1 MVPVLVIVRDI
12 RRISVFGS
20 DNSANLSLAE
30 VLRLLPLAA
39 SPPAETAETPPI
51 AVAGAGAVGAA
62 IFLQTRNP
70 SKDNSQLH
78 HKIGNSVD
86 WLEIHPRRSEW
97 RKHRQVFYFECR
109 FLGQDLRNGMYCF
122 RRAFSVSFH
131 PRCCCDFSTYF
142 FWGALWK
149 GIVAASHPA
158 VGCLL
163 PTWKEQYIFQQ
174 NGWVCFDGLKLEARP
189 SHM

>member
-12 RRISVFGS
+12 RRISVFGTWLS
-20 DNSANLSLAE
+20 LTASENSANFSLAE

-86 WLEIHPRRSEW
+86 
-97 RKHRQVFYFECR
+97 
-109 FLGQDLRNGMYCF
+109 
-122 RRAFSVSFH
+122 
-131 PRCCCDFSTYF
+131 
-142 FWGALWK
+142 
-149 GIVAASHPA
+149 
-158 VGCLL
+158 
-163 PTWKEQYIFQQ
+163 
-174 NGWVCFDGLKLEARP
+174 
-189 SHM
+189 